1 MKALYTSDLS
11 TNESSSQINEF
22 ENTSTN
28 KKTKRKITLKEKK
41 TENLLLWSPAS
52 CDVLSKSY
60 IIIGNIF
67 IMI

>member
-22 ENTSTN
+22 ENRCTSN
-28 KKTKRKITLKEKK
+28 KTKRKITFKGKK
-41 TENLLLWSPAS
+41 ADNTLLWSPAS

-60 IIIGNIF
+60 NYC
-67 IMI
+67 